1 MQSAV
6 RPSAVLFDFDGT
18 LVQTRVS
25 SWEVFRGVSQQF
37 DLGIDHPDAF
47 FDLCR
52 DNLFESL
59 RRLCGSEERAEEV
72 KTEFYNRLEADYA
85 PNLVPGITSV
95 IQALTPHCPLSVV
108 SSNSM
113 SVIRRILTGA
123 NLGYCFSHVFGG
135 DVIESKKDAIHQLLG
150 DAATGFGRHCQG
162 SYAEDTAPRQV
173 DPASTVLVGDTAGDM
188 AEARAAGIRA
198 VGVSW
203 GMHSAEE
210 LIAAGAE
217 FVALWPEE
225 LISHLLGDAAALP
238 AGCPMTCG
246 CDGDCASCAGTCSTC
261 TTVSCAPPLPERP
274 VSATRLARRRAAV
287 TKISVPEPPSRPRVG
302 RRPTALTPA
311 RGHAGA
317 IHGAES
323 STDQEMLTALRAAL
337 S

>member
-1 MQSAV
+1 MQCTD

-37 DLGIDHPDAF
+37 GLGIDHPDAF

-52 DNLFESL
+52 DNLFQSL

-72 KTEFYNRLEADYA
+72 KTEFYKRLEADYA

-95 IQALTPHCPLSVV
+95 IQALIPHCPLSVV

-113 SVIRRILTGA
+113 SVIRRVLTGA
-123 NLGYCFSHVFGG
+123 DLGYCFSHVFGG

-162 SYAEDTAPRQV
+162 PYAEDSAPHQV

-198 VGVSW
+198 VGVTW

-225 LISHLLGDAAALP
+225 LISHLLGDTAALP
-238 AGCPMTCG
+238 AGCPLSCG
-246 CDGDCASCAGTCSTC
+246 CDGDCVSCAGTCSTC
-261 TTVSCAPPLPERP
+261 TTVSCAPPAPERSM
-274 VSATRLARRRAAV
+274 SATRLARRRAAV
-287 TKISVPEPPSRPRVG
+287 AKILIPEPPSLPRVDQEPDAVAPS
-302 RRPTALTPA
+302 RA
-311 RGHAGA
+311 HEGA
-317 IHGAES
+317 THSNDS

-337 S
+337 N